1 MGVHIITT
9 AGIANL
15 SDEQRKE
22 LIGKMKAAYFKEFFR
37 QGLISE
43 SQLEFLLNEN
53 KDEIPKSAA

>member
-9 AGIANL
+9 AGITNL

-43 SQLEFLLNEN
+43 AQLEFLLNEN
-53 KDEIPKSAA
+53 KEEHPKSAA

>member
-1 MGVHIITT
+1 MAVHIIIT

-22 LIGKMKAAYFKEFFR
+22 LIRKMKAAYFKEFFR

-53 KDEIPKSAA
+53 KEETPKSAA

>member
-1 MGVHIITT
+1 MGVHIITKAGT
-9 AGIANL
+9 AAL

-53 KDEIPKSAA
+53 KEEHTKSAA

>member
-1 MGVHIITT
+1 MAVHIITT

-22 LIGKMKAAYFKEFFR
+22 LIRKMKAAYFKEFFR

-53 KDEIPKSAA
+53 KEETPKSAA

>member
-9 AGIANL
+9 AGIAAL

-22 LIGKMKAAYFKEFFR
+22 LIGKMKTAYFKEFFR

-43 SQLEFLLNEN
+43 AQLEFLLNE
-53 KDEIPKSAA
+53 KKEERPKSAA

>member
-1 MGVHIITT
+1 MAVHIIAT
-9 AGIANL
+9 AGTAAL

-43 SQLEFLLNEN
+43 AQLEFLLNEN
-53 KDEIPKSAA
+53 KEEHPKSAA